1 MYTGLVVLIKMLLA
15 DCSNFKQKATFFV
28 YSISA
33 NNLDGDLKW

>member
-1 MYTGLVVLIKMLLA
+1 MYTGLVVLIKMLLT
-15 DCSNFKQKATFFV
+15 DCLNFKQKATFFV